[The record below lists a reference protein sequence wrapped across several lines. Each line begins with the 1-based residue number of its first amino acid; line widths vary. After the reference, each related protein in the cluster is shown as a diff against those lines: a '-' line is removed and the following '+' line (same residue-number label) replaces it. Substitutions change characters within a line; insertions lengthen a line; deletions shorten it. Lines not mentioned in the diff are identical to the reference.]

1 MDGSNERAVLVG
13 GCLWGMQDL
22 LGRFPVVIST
32 RVGYAGGKLLTRL
45 TVITKAKLKRSK
57 LSSILSN
64 SSIAVCWSSSSRYPH
79 PHPTEQH
86 VRGDRAD
93 RCFREPNQDVLG
105 ICLDRGEHVAMKPV
119 FGLQNGEFASSMPL
133 GR

>member
-32 RVGYAGGKLLTRL
+32 RVGYAGGKSLTRL
-45 TVITKAKLKRSK
+45 TVITKAKLKLSK

-64 SSIAVCWSSSSRYPH
+64 SSIAVYWSSSSRYPH
-79 PHPTEQH
+79 SPEQQ
-86 VRGDRAD
+86 VRGDHAD